1 MEEVIYTCIGK
12 GGRYK
17 IVDNALGAGNLRT
30 GGWTEL
36 VVYKDVESE
45 QLYVRELSDFQ
56 ARMEILTTEATQDAG

>member
-1 MEEVIYTCIGK
+1 MDDLLYTCIGK
-12 GGRYK
+12 GGRYR

-36 VVYKDVESE
+36 VVYKDIETE

-56 ARMEILTTEATQDAG
+56 ARMEILPAEATNA